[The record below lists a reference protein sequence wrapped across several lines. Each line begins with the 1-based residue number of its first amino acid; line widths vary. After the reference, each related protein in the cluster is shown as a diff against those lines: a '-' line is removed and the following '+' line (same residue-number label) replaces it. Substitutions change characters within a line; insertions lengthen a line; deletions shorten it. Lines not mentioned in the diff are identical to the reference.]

1 MAPRVSDDLHERFV
15 GWLLAGAE
23 GDPPRDVAIHAALCP
38 ECGHWIAAQ
47 DALAGI
53 DPGRAPLPPSR
64 ALAQAAPGWRP
75 VVRLAA
81 ATGSL
86 LVIGGVGALGA
97 SQLMGSQTG
106 TTQEVLAATGTPEA
120 TARAPTGLGGKV
132 TAGAAA
138 SQTEAASSPTSTTR
152 RAPRPTRSASAT
164 KAATAH
170 ATSSSAVTT
179 KRTSAPTATPRP
191 TPAATPT
198 DTPTPTPAATPTP
211 TPVASL

>member
-38 ECGHWIAAQ
+38 ECGRWIAAQ

-64 ALAQAAPGWRP
+64 ALPRAPGWRP

-86 LVIGGVGALGA
+86 LVIGGVGALGMN
-97 SQLMGSQTG
+97 QLMAQTG
-106 TTQEVLAATGTPEA
+106 TPQEVLAATGTPEA
-120 TARAPTGLGGKV
+120 TPRAPTGLGGKV

-164 KAATAH
+164 KVATAH
-170 ATSSSAVTT
+170 AARSVAPTP
-179 KRTSAPTATPRP
+179 TSASTATATPTP
-191 TPAATPT
+191 TATPT
-198 DTPTPTPAATPTP
+198 DTPTPSPTPTP
-211 TPVASL
+211 TPAASL